1 MVVTAATL
9 NSLQALLLVK
19 YGWANYGI
27 SQYLKAGAW
36 VSHLWFMINLLIYH
50 IVAYVSIVWFA
61 KGTQVAR
68 RAAVRLMSS
77 LPLWTWLVLLPLL
90 NVLAVMIAHFLPGPG
105 VWSMGALDPRSL
117 LYYFP
122 FFAIGALLHERRA
135 LLLRFCAMRSFR
147 IAVWFVIS
155 SPLAS
160 ASQDWLDGMLLGA
173 TTVYL
178 EALTAWAGVALCFN
192 VFSLAARATTPL
204 TRTLSDASYTVYLFH
219 HLLVII
225 FGLMMINLRIGGVL
239 GLLALVTVVVTTA
252 LMIHRY
258 VISPYRVMRFLFN
271 GK

>member
-50 IVAYVSIVWFA
+50 LVAYAMIGWFG
-61 KGTQVAR
+61 KGT
-68 RAAVRLMSS
+68 RAAGRVAAHLLSS

-135 LLLRFCAMRSFR
+135 LLLRFCAMRSLR
-147 IAVWFVIS
+147 IASWFVIS
-155 SPLAS
+155 WPLAYVS
-160 ASQDWLDGMLLGA
+160 RDWLDGMLLGVM
-173 TTVYL
+173 TVYL

-192 VFSLAARATTPL
+192 VFSLAAPATTRL
-204 TRTLSDASYTVYLFH
+204 TRKLSDASYTVYLFH
-219 HLLVII
+219 HLLVVI
-225 FGLMMINLRIGGVL
+225 FGLMMINLRIGGTL
-239 GLLALVTVVVTTA
+239 GLLALVTVVVASA
-252 LMIHRY
+252 LMIHHY